1 MADEN
6 VQEEAQQQ
14 TEPQGEEKPRTD
26 WKAEARKWESL
37 AKKGKAAEEELAKLK
52 EAQMSEAE
60 KAAARAEKAE
70 AELAAVKAENERL
83 TAAREWSAQEG
94 VPLSQLEFVKAD
106 DMEAFC
112 KAFKDNL
119 EPVHAAA
126 PQAFTRIVKDG
137 AKPSNRELF
146 ADFAGKQLTH

>member
-1 MADEN
+1 MAVEQI
-6 VQEEAQQQ
+6 QEEQQQ
-14 TEPQGEEKPRTD
+14 AEPQGEEKPRTD

-83 TAAREWSAQEG
+83 TAAREFSAKED
-94 VPLSQLEFVKAD
+94 VPLTLLEFVKAE

-112 KAFKDNL
+112 QAFKANL
-119 EPVHAAA
+119 QTVHAAA
-126 PQAFTRIVKDG
+126 PQSFTRIVKDG
-137 AKPSNRELF
+137 GKPSNRDMF
-146 ADFAGKQLTH
+146 ADFAAKQLH

>member
-6 VQEEAQQQ
+6 VQEVEQQ

-60 KAAARAEKAE
+60 KAAARAETAE

-83 TAAREWSAQEG
+83 TAAREWASKEG
-94 VPLSQLEFVKAD
+94 VPLTLLEFVKAD

-112 KAFKDNL
+112 QAFKANL

-126 PQAFTRIVKDG
+126 PQSFTRIVKDG
-137 AKPSNRELF
+137 AKVSPKDAF
-146 ADFAGKQLTH
+146 ADFARAQLR